1 MNLFLDTNIWL
12 GLYHAPQEE
21 LGELSRLSAWIDDGR
36 ITLYL
41 TEQVVDEL
49 ERNREK
55 VVAEGVRELLEDP
68 FAEPLP
74 AIGRGYPEHGEV
86 EEAIRGYQEAK
97 ARLVERLVADTA
109 ARNLP
114 ADRAVADFFPKARL
128 LAVTDE
134 IFERA
139 RRRFDRGNPPGKEGS
154 YGDALHWECLLAG
167 VPDGE
172 DLVFVTADRDFRSQ
186 LDERSLAPFLA
197 AEWRRR
203 KGSEV
208 TFFRRLAG
216 FLLSLPPGPEGAPR

>member
-21 LGELSRLSAWIDDGR
+21 LDGLARLSAGIAEGG
-36 ITLYL
+36 ITLFL

-55 VVAEGVRELLEDP
+55 VVAEGVRLLLEDP
-68 FAEPLP
+68 FEEPLP
-74 AIGRGYPEHGEV
+74 AIGRGCPEHGEV
-86 EEAIRGYQEAK
+86 EEAIRAYQEAK
-97 ARLVERLVADTA
+97 ARLIERLAADTA

-114 ADRAVADFFPKARL
+114 ADRLLAGLFPKARL

-172 DLVFVTADRDFRSQ
+172 GLAFVTADRDFRSQ
-186 LDERSLAPFLA
+186 LDERALAPFLA

-208 TFFRRLAG
+208 TFFRRLST
-216 FLLSLPPGPEGAPR
+216 FLVSLPDGAPR